1 MARVAM
7 GAPVERKVM
16 NQWFFRIT
24 AFAQSLDSI
33 ETDLNRWPDK
43 VRTMQSNW
51 IGKSQGASHLGFRDR
66 ADQLTIYTTR
76 SDTLFGPALWAYLGH
91 PLAKELAQTNEEIAA
106 FIKRVEA
113 LHIRSRN

>member
-1 MARVAM
+1 MV
-7 GAPVERKVM
+7 
-16 NQWFFRIT
+16 FRIT
-24 AFAQSLDSI
+24 AFAQSLLDSI

-51 IGKSQGASHLGFRDR
+51 IGKSQSAEVIWDLKDR

-76 SDTLFGPALWAYLGH
+76 PDTLFGASFMGLSAGH

-113 LHIRSRN
+113 LGTSEAAIEKAEKEGLIRA